1 MAFVGHCR
9 QNSGKQEV
17 TTMQTIRKMTP
28 GDEACVLEMM
38 RTFYASPAVL
48 TGGSEEIFRRDIDTC
63 IQGSPYLEGYIFE
76 QDGQLQGYAMVA
88 KSFSTEFG
96 RPCMWIE
103 DLYIKEKFRGLGL
116 GSRFFEYIEKKY
128 EGAIFRLEVE
138 EENKIATYVYKKAG
152 FDTLPYMEMK
162 KL

>member
-1 MAFVGHCR
+1 
-9 QNSGKQEV
+9 
-17 TTMQTIRKMTP
+17 MQTIRKMTP

-76 QDGQLQGYAMVA
+76 EAGQLQGYAMVA

-96 RPCMWIE
+96 KPCIWIE
-103 DLYIKEKFRGLGL
+103 DLYIREGFRGQGL
-116 GSRFFEYIEKKY
+116 GSRFLRELEQLYTDC
-128 EGAIFRLEVE
+128 IFRLEVE
-138 EENKIATYVYKKAG
+138 EENRQAIHVYEGCG
-152 FDTLPYMEMK
+152 FRHLPYMEMK
-162 KL
+162 K